1 MSLRDRILQADDI
14 GRELVEVPQWGVTVE
29 VRTMS
34 AGKRSRMLQTC
45 ALPDGTIDLDRLY
58 PMLIVATVFDPEDGE
73 RVFTEEDMP
82 ALQEKSA
89 SSIEFVAQ
97 KAMEMSG
104 MAAKAVDEEGKS
116 S

>member
-1 MSLRDRILQADDI
+1 VSLRDRILDADDI
-14 GRELVEVPQWGVTVE
+14 GRELVDVPQWGVEVE

-45 ALPDGTIDLDRLY
+45 ALPDGSVDLDRLY
-58 PMLIVATVFDPEDGE
+58 PMATVFDPESGE
-73 RVFTEEDMP
+73 RVFTEADME

-89 SSIEFVAQ
+89 ASIEFVAQ

-104 MAAKAVDEEGKS
+104 MTAKAVDEEGKDN
-116 S
+116 